1 MNSHIYRIN
10 NEVDFNITERTLCR
24 CDMYLPP
31 ALLTKPASKC
41 LELLITKK
49 SGEIVTH
56 NELYDYAWENRT
68 KETSPNTLYQTI
80 FQIRRIIATTFN
92 TKEQFILTLPREG
105 FYFNPA
111 VKIEPLEYKATHTDK
126 YISRGLKFALHTAN
140 HESEIH
146 AQLNTL
152 HQILLDV
159 CDKVSFIEKLTRTEH
174 ESKAPTGYFL
184 K

>member
-1 MNSHIYRIN
+1 MNSHVYRIN
-10 NEVDFNITERTLCR
+10 NEVDFNITERILCR

-49 SGEIVTH
+49 PGEIVTH
-56 NELYDYAWENRT
+56 NELYDYAWEKRT

-111 VKIEPLEYKATHTDK
+111 MKIERLEYKAKHTDS
-126 YISRGLKFALHTAN
+126 YLSRNLKLALRTSSN
-140 HESEIH
+140 DSEIH

-159 CDKVSFIEKLTRTEH
+159 CDKVSSIEKLTRPEH
-174 ESKAPTGYFL
+174 ESKTQQGIF
-184 K
+184 

>member
-1 MNSHIYRIN
+1 MNPHIYRIN

-24 CDMYLPP
+24 CDMYLPS

-49 SGEIVTH
+49 PGEIVKH
-56 NELYDYAWENRT
+56 NELYDFAWEKRT

-80 FQIRRIIATTFN
+80 FQTRRIISTTFN

-111 VKIEPLEYKATHTDK
+111 VTVEPLKYKAKHPDNCHT
-126 YISRGLKFALHTAN
+126 RTLKVALHTTN

-146 AQLNTL
+146 ARLNAL

-159 CDKVSFIEKLTRTEH
+159 CDKINFIEKLARTGH
-174 ESKAPTGYFL
+174 ENKTPTG
-184 K
+184 

>member
-10 NEVDFNITERTLCR
+10 NEVDFNIAERTLCR
-24 CDMYLPP
+24 CDMYQPS

-49 SGEIVTH
+49 PGEIVKH
-56 NELYDYAWENRT
+56 NELYDYAWEKRT
-68 KETSPNTLYQTI
+68 RETSPNTLYQTI
-80 FQIRRIIATTFN
+80 FQTRRIIATTFN

-111 VKIEPLEYKATHTDK
+111 VTIEPLKYKAKPPENCHA
-126 YISRGLKFALHTAN
+126 RNLKLALHATN

-146 AQLNTL
+146 ARLNTL
-152 HQILLDV
+152 QQILLDV
-159 CDKVSFIEKLTRTEH
+159 CDKVNFIEKLTRTKH
-174 ESKAPTGYFL
+174 GNKMSTG
-184 K
+184 